1 MKKKAFSQIKEILRD
16 AKKGKMFILVDDGD
30 RENEGDLVIPG
41 SKCNSKNINF
51 IKFCHQVQEMLECKK
66 LLKLFKLEQK
76 HI

>member
-41 SKCNSKNINF
+41 SKCNFKISLSNFRKSQRYSINSSRRF
-51 IKFCHQVQEMLECKK
+51 FN
-66 LLKLFKLEQK
+66 
-76 HI
+76 